1 MRNIKIVSD
10 SSSDVLGLEGVKFA
24 SAALHIVT
32 ADREFVDDAYLDV
45 GQMTDYL
52 AGYKGRSHTACPNLR
67 DYLEAFGDAEEIVCV
82 TITGSLSGSYNAAC
96 AAKQVYEFEH
106 PDRRVFVID
115 SLSAGPELRLIVE
128 KLAEYIKA
136 ELSYD
141 EICKKIVAYQQDT
154 GLLFMLKS
162 MNNLAN
168 NGRVSKIVAKSAG
181 VVGLCLVGKA
191 SERGTLEA
199 LGKHRGEHQA
209 LDAIVAQL
217 RAQGL
222 RSGRVCIA
230 HCSNESA
237 AHELREKIEASFSGV
252 RVDLSTCRGLC
263 SFYAERGGLLVG
275 FEKN

>member
-1 MRNIKIVSD
+1 MRNMKIVAD
-10 SSSDVLGLEGVKFA
+10 SSSDVLALEGINFA

-67 DYLEAFGDAEEIVCV
+67 DYLEAFGDAEEIFCI
-82 TITGSLSGSYNAAC
+82 TITSALSGSYNAAC
-96 AAKQVYEFEH
+96 AAKQIYESENPGRH
-106 PDRRVFVID
+106 VFVID
-115 SLSAGPELRLIVE
+115 SLSAGPELRLMIE

-136 ELSYD
+136 GLSY
-141 EICKKIVAYQQDT
+141 EEMCKKIVAYQQDT

-168 NGRVSKIVAKSAG
+168 NGRVSKIVAKIAG
-181 VVGLCLVGKA
+181 VVGICLVGKA
-191 SERGTLEA
+191 SERGTLEP

-209 LDAIVAQL
+209 VDAIVSHL
-217 RAQGL
+217 RSQGV

-230 HCSNESA
+230 HCANESA
-237 AHELREKIEASFSGV
+237 AHELREKIEKSFSGV
-252 RVDLSTCRGLC
+252 KVDICTCGGLC
-263 SFYAERGGLLVG
+263 SFYAERGGMLVG
-275 FEKN
+275 FEKF